1 MLDSLAQ
8 LAFPL
13 QALVATLLTWAL
25 TALGACVVFLIRR
38 PNQNV
43 MDAMLGLAGGVMVA
57 AAFWSLLSPA
67 IDMAQALGMVPW
79 LTVFVGFLGGGIL
92 LFFSDRLF
100 TKLQE
105 KRALLQQGQTQAGLK
120 RCAMLVFSITLHNIP
135 EGMAIGV
142 AFGSLAYGLEGST
155 AAGAWM
161 LALGIGLQNLPEGM
175 APPPPGGIRSPT
187 GLFLR
192 PTQRRGGTHRRRA
205 GGPAGPENPGLP
217 PLSPGLCRRGYDLRG
232 GGGTDPRKPD
242 QREQRLDGPLYIGG
256 IFCHDGIGC
265 GPGVT

>member
-13 QALVATLLTWAL
+13 QALIATLLTWAL
-25 TALGACVVFLIRR
+25 TALGACVVFLMRR

-120 RCAMLVFSITLHNIP
+120 RDRPF
-135 EGMAIGV
+135 
-142 AFGSLAYGLEGST
+142 ST
-155 AAGAWM
+155 ANSAAWW
-161 LALGIGLQNLPEGM
+161 NPS
-175 APPPPGGIRSPT
+175 PPCW
-187 GLFLR
+187 
-192 PTQRRGGTHRRRA
+192 
-205 GGPAGPENPGLP
+205 GPCW
-217 PLSPGLCRRGYDLRG
+217 S
-232 GGGTDPRKPD
+232 
-242 QREQRLDGPLYIGG
+242 
-256 IFCHDGIGC
+256 
-265 GPGVT
+265 

>member
-25 TALGACVVFLIRR
+25 TALGACVVFLMRR

-120 RCAMLVFSITLHNIP
+120 RCAMLVFSCLLYT
-135 EGMAIGV
+135 
-142 AFGSLAYGLEGST
+142 
-155 AAGAWM
+155 
-161 LALGIGLQNLPEGM
+161 
-175 APPPPGGIRSPT
+175 SP
-187 GLFLR
+187 
-192 PTQRRGGTHRRRA
+192 
-205 GGPAGPENPGLP
+205 
-217 PLSPGLCRRGYDLRG
+217 SPRD
-232 GGGTDPRKPD
+232 
-242 QREQRLDGPLYIGG
+242 
-256 IFCHDGIGC
+256 
-265 GPGVT
+265 

>member
-1 MLDSLAQ
+1 M
-8 LAFPL
+8 
-13 QALVATLLTWAL
+13 
-25 TALGACVVFLIRR
+25 RR

-120 RCAMLVFSITLHNIP
+120 RCAMLVFSITPAQHPGRDGHWGGLWFPGLWAGGLHRRR
-135 EGMAIGV
+135 
-142 AFGSLAYGLEGST
+142 GLD
-155 AAGAWM
+155 AGPGHRPAKP
-161 LALGIGLQNLPEGM
+161 AGGHGGEPP
-175 APPPPGGIRSPT
+175 PPPPGGIRSPT

-192 PTQRRGGTHRRRA
+192 PTQRRGGTHRRRRA
-205 GGPAGPENPGLP
+205 GALLVLKIQVCLPFLLAFAAGAMIYVVVEELIPESQTNENKDWMALFTLVGF
-217 PLSPGLCRRGYDLRG
+217 SVMMV
-232 GGGTDPRKPD
+232 
-242 QREQRLDGPLYIGG
+242 LDVALG
-256 IFCHDGIGC
+256 
-265 GPGVT
+265 

>member
-25 TALGACVVFLIRR
+25 TALGACVVFLMRR

-135 EGMAIGV
+135 EGISV
-142 AFGSLAYGLEGST
+142 AMPVWYATGS
-155 AAGAWM
+155 
-161 LALGIGLQNLPEGM
+161 
-175 APPPPGGIRSPT
+175 
-187 GLFLR
+187 
-192 PTQRRGGTHRRRA
+192 RRRA
-205 GGPAGPENPGLP
+205 FRCTLLSGLTEPVGAVLAFALLRPFLNGLLLGVLFGAVAGIMVYIAVEELIPSSRQYGHDRPALWATLCGICVM
-217 PLSPGLCRRGYDLRG
+217 PLTHLFQ
-232 GGGTDPRKPD
+232 T
-242 QREQRLDGPLYIGG
+242 
-256 IFCHDGIGC
+256 
-265 GPGVT
+265 